1 MSRWEALLEPIKIG
15 TLTARNRIEAAPS
28 LPCLAH
34 ADGSVSTELID
45 YYKAKAK
52 GGAGIV
58 TVGESAVDSDYG
70 ITHAGQLII
79 DHDNKISGLTRL
91 AEAIKRY
98 GALAS
103 LELCHGGRQTL
114 PHLIGDRSPIGP
126 SPVASKL
133 HEALGGK
140 KIVVQVMTAA
150 MIEQVTEN
158 FATATLRLKR
168 AGFDMVLV
176 HAGHGWLLGQ
186 FLSPL
191 TNQRTDEY
199 GGSLE
204 NRARFPLAVL
214 EAIRDLC
221 GPEFAIELRI
231 SGDELVPGGIMP
243 EEAAA
248 FAKLAED
255 KVDSFNV
262 SAGMMG
268 EPRTIPYNHPAYLTP
283 RGRNVHLAAIV
294 KQAVDK
300 PVSAVG
306 GILDL
311 DQAEQII
318 AAGQADIVAMSRPLL
333 ADPALPLKCLSNHEQ
348 DVVPCIRCNE
358 CLVRVATFR
367 PVRCAVNP
375 VSGVETEYGN
385 LAPATAKKKVV
396 VVGGGPGGM
405 QAALTATA
413 RGHDV
418 VLFEKEDRLGGNLVV
433 ASGPPFKDD
442 MKRFLDYLLN
452 QIEKSPTLVRLGTN
466 ATAEVVAAE
475 SPDALVIAV
484 GAEPAVPP
492 IPGIEL
498 PLVAWAQDVFTS
510 KASVGETVVVAGGG
524 GVGCEAA
531 LYLARQGKKV
541 TVVEMMDQ
549 PALDFN
555 FVNRPLLLE
564 LLDEEGVRVLPGTV
578 VECITEDGATVV
590 DLNGA
595 RTELRA
601 DTVVASLGMTP
612 RAGLVDELC
621 SCAPIVHV
629 IGDARRPRQI
639 IDAVRE
645 GFEAVVEL

>member
-1 MSRWEALLEPIKIG
+1 
-15 TLTARNRIEAAPS
+15 
-28 LPCLAH
+28 
-34 ADGSVSTELID
+34 
-45 YYKAKAK
+45 
-52 GGAGIV
+52 
-58 TVGESAVDSDYG
+58 
-70 ITHAGQLII
+70 
-79 DHDNKISGLTRL
+79 
-91 AEAIKRY
+91 
-98 GALAS
+98 
-103 LELCHGGRQTL
+103 
-114 PHLIGDRSPIGP
+114 
-126 SPVASKL
+126 
-133 HEALGGK
+133 
-140 KIVVQVMTAA
+140 
-150 MIEQVTEN
+150 
-158 FATATLRLKR
+158 
-168 AGFDMVLV
+168 
-176 HAGHGWLLGQ
+176 
-186 FLSPL
+186 
-191 TNQRTDEY
+191 
-199 GGSLE
+199 
-204 NRARFPLAVL
+204 
-214 EAIRDLC
+214 
-221 GPEFAIELRI
+221 
-231 SGDELVPGGIMP
+231 
-243 EEAAA
+243 
-248 FAKLAED
+248 
-255 KVDSFNV
+255 
-262 SAGMMG
+262 
-268 EPRTIPYNHPAYLTP
+268 
-283 RGRNVHLAAIV
+283 
-294 KQAVDK
+294 
-300 PVSAVG
+300 
-306 GILDL
+306 
-311 DQAEQII
+311 
-318 AAGQADIVAMSRPLL
+318 
-333 ADPALPLKCLSNHEQ
+333 
-348 DVVPCIRCNE
+348 
-358 CLVRVATFR
+358 
-367 PVRCAVNP
+367 
-375 VSGVETEYGN
+375 
-385 LAPATAKKKVV
+385 
-396 VVGGGPGGM
+396 
-405 QAALTATA
+405 
-413 RGHDV
+413 
-418 VLFEKEDRLGGNLVV
+418 
-433 ASGPPFKDD
+433 